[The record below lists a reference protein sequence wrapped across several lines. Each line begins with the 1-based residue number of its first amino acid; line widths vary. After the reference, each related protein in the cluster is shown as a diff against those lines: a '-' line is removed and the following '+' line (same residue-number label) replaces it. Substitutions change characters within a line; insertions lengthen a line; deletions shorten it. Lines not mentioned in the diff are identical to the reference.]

1 MRVLGFGVEGNFAEF
16 YLLSNL
22 VLENALR
29 FSKDL
34 PPTESSWSGRSIGFS
49 DGEAVCFNFE
59 M

>member
-1 MRVLGFGVEGNFAEF
+1 MRVLGFGGEGIFAEF

-34 PPTESSWSGRSIGFS
+34 PLLRKARGVEDR
-49 DGEAVCFNFE
+49 
-59 M
+59 